1 MRVLFFTHE
10 KAYGG
15 ASRAL
20 ITLIDELLKH
30 NYEIYVV
37 VPFKN
42 AKIVDE
48 LKLRNVKIISSFYG
62 WWQYPTNLSFVMKT
76 LWKIIYR
83 FNFISYFRL
92 VRKIKKLNIDVIHT
106 NTSVIDIGCKVAKK
120 LNIPHVW
127 HFREFTSIH
136 LKFIINS
143 SKAYKF
149 INDNGGQLIFISK
162 AVSNF
167 YKENIKNKN
176 CHIVYDGIPKEY
188 YYKKEYQE
196 HKTVNFLLVGTLE
209 ENKGQMLAIEACKKL
224 KDENI
229 NNFTLTFIGND
240 PTNYSEKLISKA
252 KEYKL
257 DSKVKYKGFTK
268 NVLNARKKYD
278 VELMCSPKEAF
289 GLVTVE
295 AMFSGNPV
303 IGSNSGATPEI
314 IEDGT
319 NGYLYRLNDSN
330 DLKNKMKKFITKPN
344 LIKKLGLNAQKI
356 ATNKFSSKN
365 YYDSIIEIY
374 NNVRK

>member
-1 MRVLFFTHE
+1 M
-10 KAYGG
+10 
-15 ASRAL
+15 
-20 ITLIDELLKH
+20 
-30 NYEIYVV
+30 
-37 VPFKN
+37 
-42 AKIVDE
+42 
-48 LKLRNVKIISSFYG
+48 
-62 WWQYPTNLSFVMKT
+62 
-76 LWKIIYR
+76 
-83 FNFISYFRL
+83 

-224 KDENI
+224 KGSTNRI

-268 NVLNARKKYD
+268 NV
-278 VELMCSPKEAF
+278 
-289 GLVTVE
+289 
-295 AMFSGNPV
+295 
-303 IGSNSGATPEI
+303 
-314 IEDGT
+314 
-319 NGYLYRLNDSN
+319 NDSN

>member
-1 MRVLFFTHE
+1 
-10 KAYGG
+10 
-15 ASRAL
+15 
-20 ITLIDELLKH
+20 
-30 NYEIYVV
+30 
-37 VPFKN
+37 
-42 AKIVDE
+42 
-48 LKLRNVKIISSFYG
+48 
-62 WWQYPTNLSFVMKT
+62 
-76 LWKIIYR
+76 
-83 FNFISYFRL
+83 
-92 VRKIKKLNIDVIHT
+92 
-106 NTSVIDIGCKVAKK
+106 
-120 LNIPHVW
+120 
-127 HFREFTSIH
+127 
-136 LKFIINS
+136 
-143 SKAYKF
+143 
-149 INDNGGQLIFISK
+149 
-162 AVSNF
+162 
-167 YKENIKNKN
+167 
-176 CHIVYDGIPKEY
+176 
-188 YYKKEYQE
+188 
-196 HKTVNFLLVGTLE
+196 
-209 ENKGQMLAIEACKKL
+209 MLAIEACKKL